1 MSRGEGSHLQC
12 HLKQTNA
19 LFVSIGASYLNYTV
33 GTGSRAVI
41 ASGAAQCL
49 SGWRARPASETP
61 SSYLPL
67 ECVLTQ
73 QVSHENSHLTPGH
86 LLAAATSTFFLP
98 GTVTGS
104 WRLRHAERE
113 SSWAAPGPSINHRVP
128 VAGELSINARLLTRR
143 AGDENPF

>member
-1 MSRGEGSHLQC
+1 MTGAVSRGEGSHLQC

-41 ASGAAQCL
+41 VSSAAQCL

-61 SSYLPL
+61 SPYLPL

-86 LLAAATSTFFLP
+86 LLAGATSTFFLP
-98 GTVTGS
+98 GTVAGS
-104 WRLRHAERE
+104 LRLRHAERA
-113 SSWAAPGPSINHRVP
+113 SSWQPQGHP
-128 VAGELSINARLLTRR
+128 LTTDSQWQ
-143 AGDENPF
+143 AN